1 MALDDFWRVYQELSK
16 QARFLTWKFGF
27 WEPSQQCLDLS
38 CLPVWICLVSWS
50 GFVLSLG
57 QLKQANFR
65 SSGGQLDKETSNTS
79 TAQLGE
85 SLRTTTVPWNR
96 ESSPSILMSI
106 TPLSVKVWECC
117 SSSIYLKILG
127 QPFLGWKLQRTLNK
141 IYLKY
146 TRLAQKTKGITVK
159 FCTRSGFSFYNVV
172 TQQMRTWLSSSLG
185 WHVLKR

>member
-1 MALDDFWRVYQELSK
+1 MTGYLCFSVSVWIFQGFSRESLDFEN
-16 QARFLTWKFGF
+16 
-27 WEPSQQCLDLS
+27 PHNN
-38 CLPVWICLVSWS
+38 VWICLVFRS
-50 GFVLSLG
+50 GFVLSPV

-65 SSGGQLDKETSNTS
+65 SSGGQLEKETSNTS

-96 ESSPSILMSI
+96 ESCSSILMSI

-117 SSSIYLKILG
+117 SSSFNLEILG
-127 QPFLGWKLQRTLNK
+127 SFLGLELQRTLNQ

-146 TRLAQKTKGITVK
+146 TRMAQKTKGKTVK
-159 FCTRSGFSFYNVV
+159 ISTISGFSFYNVV

>member
-1 MALDDFWRVYQELSK
+1 MSHIISPSTSLCIHFAGLGQVSHNKWFVFWQFLISDWTFDDWIFMLFCQRLDFFKVSHVK
-16 QARFLTWKFGF
+16 
-27 WEPSQQCLDLS
+27 
-38 CLPVWICLVSWS
+38 VWILRTLTTMS

-79 TAQLGE
+79 TAELGE

-117 SSSIYLKILG
+117 SSSIYL
-127 QPFLGWKLQRTLNK
+127 
-141 IYLKY
+141 IYL
-146 TRLAQKTKGITVK
+146 
-159 FCTRSGFSFYNVV
+159 S
-172 TQQMRTWLSSSLG
+172 
-185 WHVLKR
+185 

>member
-1 MALDDFWRVYQELSK
+1 MSHIISPSTSLCIHFAGLGQVSHNKWFVLMTGYLCYSVSVWIFS
-16 QARFLTWKFGF
+16 RFFTWKFGF

-38 CLPVWICLVSWS
+38 CLPVLICLVSWS

-141 IYLKY
+141 IYLK
-146 TRLAQKTKGITVK
+146 
-159 FCTRSGFSFYNVV
+159 
-172 TQQMRTWLSSSLG
+172 
-185 WHVLKR
+185 